1 MAALDG
7 AQRRILCLLVQ
18 GIKVVVEA
26 EVLVLVSVLALVK
39 AQAEGIL

>member
-26 EVLVLVSVLALVK
+26 EVLVSVLALVK